1 MGSCFINNSTAFFAA
16 FLGPILLILL
26 FNMIIFVLVIV
37 TLVRQQWRRSK
48 EYNRKF
54 DGVKLLI
61 NVASIVFLFG
71 LTWIFGALT
80 VVNSNQ
86 AFQIVF
92 ALSNSF
98 QGFLIFIFFCVL
110 NNDVRLVCIHKL
122 LGKQLASKPRTTN
135 TQMQNDQHRIDQ
147 SAAESVFIKDVP
159 SLGSTSKVTH
169 TISHNE
175 CHLYDEVDLKFN
187 GEGRYVESE
196 LSASYFLTKQTEEL
210 PGLAAQLVN
219 TFQILKRNTEEVVEI
234 SFNETDNGGVDVSKD
249 LCCSPEQQL

>member
-1 MGSCFINNSTAFFAA
+1 MGSCFINNTTAFFAA

-37 TLVRQQWRRSK
+37 TLVRHQWRRSK

-54 DGVKLLI
+54 DAVKLLI

-80 VVNSNQ
+80 VVNANQ

-110 NNDVRLVCIHKL
+110 NNEVRLVCVHKL

-135 TQMQNDQHRIDQ
+135 TQMQLDQHRFDQ
-147 SAAESVFIKDVP
+147 SESDFIQDVP
-159 SLGSTSKVTH
+159 SLGSTSMVTH
-169 TISHNE
+169 TNSQNE
-175 CHLYDEVDLKFN
+175 CHVNEEVELKFN

-196 LSASYFLTKQTEEL
+196 LSASYFLTKQSEEL
-210 PGLAAQLVN
+210 PGLAAQLVS
-219 TFQILKRNTEEVVEI
+219 TFIIHKRNTEEVVEI
-234 SFNETDNGGVDVSKD
+234 SFIERDNGGVDVSKD

>member
-37 TLVRQQWRRSK
+37 TLVRHQWRLSK
-48 EYNRKF
+48 EHNRKF

-80 VVNSNQ
+80 VVNANQ

-147 SAAESVFIKDVP
+147 SESVFIKDVP
-159 SLGSTSKVTH
+159 SLGSTSKVAH
-169 TISHNE
+169 TISQNE

-196 LSASYFLTKQTEEL
+196 LSASSFITKQTEDL
-210 PGLAAQLVN
+210 PGFAAQHVS
-219 TFQILKRNTEEVVEI
+219 TFARHKRNTEEVVEI
-234 SFNETDNGGVDVSKD
+234 SFNERDNGCVDASKN

>member
-1 MGSCFINNSTAFFAA
+1 MGSCFINNTTAFFAA

-37 TLVRQQWRRSK
+37 TLVRHQWRLSK

-54 DGVKLLI
+54 DAVKLLI

-80 VVNSNQ
+80 VVNANQ

-110 NNDVRLVCIHKL
+110 NTDVRLVCIHKL

-147 SAAESVFIKDVP
+147 SESVFIKM
-159 SLGSTSKVTH
+159 
-169 TISHNE
+169 
-175 CHLYDEVDLKFN
+175 CHPWDL
-187 GEGRYVESE
+187 
-196 LSASYFLTKQTEEL
+196 L
-210 PGLAAQLVN
+210 
-219 TFQILKRNTEEVVEI
+219 
-234 SFNETDNGGVDVSKD
+234 
-249 LCCSPEQQL
+249 

>member
-1 MGSCFINNSTAFFAA
+1 MSFFIGSCFINNSTAFFAA

-37 TLVRQQWRRSK
+37 TLVRHQWRRSK
-48 EYNRKF
+48 QRNRKF
-54 DGVKLLI
+54 DTLKLLI

-80 VVNSNQ
+80 VVNANQ

-135 TQMQNDQHRIDQ
+135 TQMQYDQHRIDQ
-147 SAAESVFIKDVP
+147 SESVFIKDVS

-169 TISHNE
+169 TISQNE
-175 CHLYDEVDLKFN
+175 RHMYDEVDLKFN
-187 GEGRYVESE
+187 GEGE
-196 LSASYFLTKQTEEL
+196 LSASSFITKRTEDL
-210 PGLAAQLVN
+210 PGSASQLVS
-219 TFQILKRNTEEVVEI
+219 TFAMHKRNTED
-234 SFNETDNGGVDVSKD
+234 NERDNGCADNSKH